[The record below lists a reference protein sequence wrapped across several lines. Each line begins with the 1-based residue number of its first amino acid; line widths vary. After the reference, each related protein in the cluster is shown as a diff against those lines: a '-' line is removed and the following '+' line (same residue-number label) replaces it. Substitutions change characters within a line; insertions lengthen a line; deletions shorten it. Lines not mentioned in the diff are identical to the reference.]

1 MTKRMELTYYRARM
15 MRGLLV
21 GGEEDG
27 LDRLVEGIEQ
37 L

>member
-1 MTKRMELTYYRARM
+1 MIDRARM
-15 MRGLLV
+15 MKGLLV
-21 GGEEDG
+21 DGGEEG

>member
-1 MTKRMELTYYRARM
+1 MRLTTDRARM